1 MPSFVLDKEVCVQF
15 MRYKILKLMTGWRCH
30 MIVTLLLKIS
40 GSSWGAC
47 GCSFPNWKRKRSC
60 WILNM
65 IELRGEYVEEILL
78 NERDSNNISRET
90 NLMNVL
96 EPVYSVPKELN
107 INISILRINQLN
119 VSVRQD
125 QLLNNFLERHRIIFQ
140 SFDSTR
146 PTHTAKLDWLKRR

>member
-1 MPSFVLDKEVCVQF
+1 
-15 MRYKILKLMTGWRCH
+15 
-30 MIVTLLLKIS
+30 
-40 GSSWGAC
+40 
-47 GCSFPNWKRKRSC
+47 
-60 WILNM
+60 M
-65 IELRGEYVEEILL
+65 IELGGKYVEEILL

-125 QLLNNFLERHRIIFQ
+125 RLLNNFLERHRIIFQ

-146 PTHTAKLDWLKRR
+146 PTHTAKLD

>member
-1 MPSFVLDKEVCVQF
+1 
-15 MRYKILKLMTGWRCH
+15 
-30 MIVTLLLKIS
+30 
-40 GSSWGAC
+40 
-47 GCSFPNWKRKRSC
+47 
-60 WILNM
+60 M

-107 INISILRINQLN
+107 INISVLRINQLN

-125 QLLNNFLERHRIIFQ
+125 RLLNNFLKGIELYFDHLIAHDRHIPRN
-140 SFDSTR
+140 
-146 PTHTAKLDWLKRR
+146 